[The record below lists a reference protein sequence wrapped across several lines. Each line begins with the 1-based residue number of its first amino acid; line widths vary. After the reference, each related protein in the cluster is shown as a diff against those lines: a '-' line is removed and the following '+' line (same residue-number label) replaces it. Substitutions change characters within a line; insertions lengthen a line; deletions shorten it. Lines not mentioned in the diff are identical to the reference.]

1 MVVPAATLI
10 AITPIVASIA
20 EKLLNKAIDRYSKGS
35 SRKKRQ
41 KLQPQD
47 ASTALALAQN
57 QSALQQLTDAQGKL
71 AKAQQRAND
80 LKRQELA
87 LQAQIEGTRLAQQQ
101 EIAQAQLELRRE
113 EMALKAQLTAIMV
126 STQRE
131 LQQKREKA
139 QKEQIQAAWDLRHLP
154 TIFSRQELERLAGD
168 RPLFVC
174 AKMQVTEGC
183 PKYFRT
189 ELAGELE
196 SQMRIFASQAFS
208 QDIQFYSRFFA
219 DDNVFDT
226 NAAQLK
232 AIIPHIP
239 CFMAYSKMTQQRV
252 YLHYQMWGMASADV
266 LDGCFDLELPWNQ
279 LASQVRQQAGADL
292 SDSDLYGV
300 ICDWVIAMQKVVACY
315 LLDLYGV
322 LDGPSPYGELRLGG
336 AYWGLPMEVVGEYV
350 TPLLEQLQ
358 AMQQERIT
366 LFEEELQRQR
376 EAAKEKAAKE
386 KAAKEKA
393 AKEQAA
399 KEKAAEERKK
409 EAIRQLTDEKK
420 RMEAENQRIR
430 QAEQSRLQKIDAVP
444 LISEKGVS
452 YIRLRDLLKARRWRE
467 ADQETQKLM
476 EKVMGTCEWSKI
488 YDKKL
493 LLKFPRADLK
503 TIDQLW
509 VQASQGRYGF
519 SVQKEIYGKC
529 GKREKFGEVVG
540 WKNGHSQEW
549 LSYDEL
555 TLDGSGVL
563 GHLPA
568 IWHLRRSR
576 YRLFS
581 RL

>member
-1 MVVPAATLI
+1 MVWPSALISLAPIATEVFRSLI
-10 AITPIVASIA
+10 KSQGSIRQ
-20 EKLLNKAIDRYSKGS
+20 K
-35 SRKKRQ
+35 RKKR
-41 KLQPQD
+41 PHQD
-47 ASTALALAQN
+47 TKIALALVQN
-57 QSALQQLTDAQGKL
+57 QSALKDLRDAQGKL
-71 AKAQQRAND
+71 AKVQERSNL
-80 LKRQELA
+80 LKAQELA
-87 LQAQIEGTRLAQQQ
+87 LRAQIEGTRLAQRQ
-101 EIAQAQLELRRE
+101 EIAQAQLDLRRE
-113 EMALKAQLTAIMV
+113 EMALKVKLTKIMM
-126 STQRE
+126 
-131 LQQKREKA
+131 LAQQKQQEKDLQHRTET
-139 QKEQIQAAWDLRHLP
+139 QKVQIQADWDLHNLP
-154 TIFSRQELERLAGD
+154 TIFSRQELEKLTDD

-196 SQMRIFASQAFS
+196 SQMRIFASQAFG
-208 QDIQFYSRFFA
+208 QDIQFYGRFFA

-252 YLHYQMWGMASADV
+252 YLHYQLWGTASAD
-266 LDGCFDLELPWNQ
+266 LLGGCFDLELPWNQ
-279 LASQVRQQAGADL
+279 LVSQVRQQAGADI
-292 SDSDLYGV
+292 SDSDLYGI

-336 AYWGLPMEVVGEYV
+336 AYWGLPMEVVGEYI

-358 AMQQERIT
+358 AIQQERIT

-376 EAAKEKAAKE
+376 EAAKEKAAKK
-386 KAAKEKA
+386 KAAD
-393 AKEQAA
+393 
-399 KEKAAEERKK
+399 ERKK
-409 EAIRQLTDEKK
+409 EAIRQLTEEKK
-420 RMEAENQRIR
+420 RMEAEKQ

-444 LISEKGVS
+444 LISEKGVD
-452 YIRLRDLLKARRWRE
+452 YIRLRDLLKARQWRE

-476 EKVMGTCEWSKI
+476 ERIMGTHEWSKI

-509 VQASQGRYGF
+509 VQASQGLYGF

-529 GKREKFGEVVG
+529 GAKLDGQYPGDKIWEKFGEAVG
-540 WKNGHSQEW
+540 WRDGHLKSW
-549 LSYDEL
+549 LSYDDL
-555 TLDGSGVL
+555 ALDGTGVP

-568 IWHLRRSR
+568 VWHLRRSR